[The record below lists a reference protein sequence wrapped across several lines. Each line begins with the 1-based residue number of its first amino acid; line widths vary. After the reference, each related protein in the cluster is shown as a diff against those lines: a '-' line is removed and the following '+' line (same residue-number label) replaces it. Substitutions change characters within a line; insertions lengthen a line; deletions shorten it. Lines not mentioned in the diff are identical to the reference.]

1 MSAGSAF
8 ASGLRAGQA
17 IWNSAVNNAMQ
28 KKRLDMAKTQF
39 KYEQRQRKQKI
50 DNELAAQTAKDKF
63 VDYLPEAIASGEI
76 DFSTPE
82 GRKHYA
88 DLKSSVEPTILR
100 DPDTW
105 KQYENFSKT
114 FEEKEA
120 YPVFLAQDR
129 NRLLTIEN
137 YKTVSGENDP
147 LYKRNEDGS
156 FILNPDGKTQLDMP
170 AMKNFVD
177 DYNLKKEV
185 EKKKKLQEALY
196 GSGGL
201 SKLFGSKPSDL
212 SPALREAYIINR
224 NKHFNAVI
232 KTGDN
237 EAIVKES
244 YVWTGAPNQSDSS
257 SLDKYKFTID
267 RLGELQEML
276 SGEET
281 GPIIGTLRSANPW
294 DKKASLIKA
303 QLAKIVPSLA
313 RGVFNEVGV
322 LTEPDIENYS
332 KTIGNLTAPE
342 EVNEA
347 LTDMA
352 IKMVSGGFEEKL
364 STLAKSRVNVSQYSD
379 ALSRVKEA
387 TSRLLGEEEAEEAE
401 ETSQDRPVVEVEEYR
416 GKDQFSDE
424 EKAEM
429 ISTGANKVQILDRST
444 GKTYNINLE
453 RRTDSTTP
461 PAPRPN
467 TMEFLEELWPGS
479 VNPPQEETKEES
491 KPAPSS
497 DEIDKKL
504 DRKSKIEN
512 RIKFFQEQLD
522 ELPPPRRRNTSPPRR
537 LTAKQ
542 KATEK
547 KRKELIEA
555 IKKNKEN
562 LSKL

>member
-17 IWNSAVNNAMQ
+17 IWNSAANNAMQ
-28 KKRLDMAKTQF
+28 KKRLDMVKTQF
-39 KYEQRQRKQKI
+39 KYEQQQRKQKI

-63 VDYLPEAIASGEI
+63 VDYLPEALASGEI
-76 DFSTPE
+76 DFSTLE
-82 GRKHYA
+82 GREFYA
-88 DLKSSVEPTILR
+88 NLKSSVEPTILR
-100 DPDTW
+100 DPATW
-105 KQYENFSKT
+105 KQYGNITKA
-114 FEEKEA
+114 FEEKEG
-120 YPVFLAQDR
+120 YPVLLAQDR

-137 YKTVSGENDP
+137 YKTVSGEIDP
-147 LYKRNEDGS
+147 IYKRDKDGS

-170 AMKNFVD
+170 AMNEFIDNYK
-177 DYNLKKEV
+177 LEKEV
-185 EKKKKLQEALY
+185 DAIKKKQEALY

-201 SKLFGSKPSDL
+201 SKLFGSKPGDV
-212 SPALREAYIINR
+212 SPEIRNAYIISR
-224 NKHFNAVI
+224 NKHFNAVV

-244 YVWTGAPNQSDSS
+244 YVWTGAPNQSDSQ

-332 KTIGNLTAPE
+332 KTVGNLTAPE

-352 IKMVSGGFEEKL
+352 IKMVSGGLEEKL
-364 STLAKSRVNVSQYSD
+364 STLAKSRINVSQYHD
-379 ALSRVKEA
+379 TLLRVKEA
-387 TSRLLGEEEAEEAE
+387 TNRLLGEEEAEEA
-401 ETSQDRPVVEVEEYR
+401 SQDRPVVEVEEFR
-416 GKDQFSDE
+416 GKDQLSDE
-424 EKAEM
+424 EKAEI
-429 ISTGANKVQILDRST
+429 ISTGANKVQILDKST
-444 GKTYNINLE
+444 GKTHNINLE

-461 PAPRPN
+461 PAPRPDPAN
-467 TMEFLEELWPGS
+467 SLLP
-479 VNPPQEETKEES
+479 

-497 DEIDKKL
+497 DEIDKKRE
-504 DRKSKIEN
+504 RKLKIEK
-512 RIKFFQEQLD
+512 RINVLQEQLD
-522 ELPPPRRRNTSPPRR
+522 KLPSPPNPNRGSSYVPVYTNTKTDR
-537 LTAKQ
+537 D
-542 KATEK
+542 TEK
-547 KRKELIEA
+547 RRKQLIES